1 MNILNIE
8 DVTKVYGDKVL
19 FDQVSLGINEG
30 DKIGV
35 IGVNGSGKSTFLKMI
50 AGIVEQDSGEIIKN
64 NKADIAYLAQNTKFE
79 PNDTILEYV
88 MRGKVSSNPNWS
100 LEAEARTIL
109 KKLFVPDAEAFIDK
123 LSGGEKK
130 RVALARTLLAP
141 AGILILD
148 EPTNHLDTRMVMWLE
163 EYLEKYTGVL
173 IMVTHDRYFLDRVT
187 NKIVEIDRGKLYT
200 YETNYSGFL
209 ELRQQRIDS
218 ETASY
223 RKVQSIFRTELEWVK
238 RGAKARSTKQKARLE
253 RFEDMKNRKA
263 PEQERQVDMDSLS
276 SRLGKKTIEIESI
289 SKSYG
294 SCQLIK
300 DFTYYTIRNERI
312 GIVGMN
318 GCGKTTLLKMI
329 LGIEQPDSG
338 NITIGET
345 VRIGYFSQMVE
356 DMDTSKRVIDYVK
369 DVAEYIKTSKGMT
382 SASQMCERF
391 LFTPDIQYN
400 PIGKLSGGERRRLY
414 LLKVL
419 MAAPNVLILD
429 EPTNDLDIATLTIL
443 EDYLD
448 TFDGIVI
455 TVSHDRYFL
464 DRIVDRIFAFEEDGA
479 IVQYEGNYTDYM
491 EKAMVKGTFLIDV
504 KARTK
509 AGESDEKETVVRKKT
524 ELKAKSGEEPEG
536 GKPDSRATWKNRE
549 KKLKFSYAEQ
559 KEYETIDEEIEELE
573 GQIEAIEV
581 EMQSVASQYEQLAKL
596 AGQKEELEQKLADK
610 MERWVYLNDLE
621 EQIKR
626 QRKDSSV

>member
-1 MNILNIE
+1 MNILTVEN
-8 DVTKVYGDKVL
+8 VTKVYGEKVL
-19 FDQVSLGINEG
+19 FNKVSLGINQG

-50 AGIVEQDSGEIIKN
+50 AGIVEVDSGEIIKN
-64 NKADIAYLAQNTKFE
+64 NKADIAYLAQNTEFE
-79 PNDTILEYV
+79 PGDTILDYV
-88 MRGKVSSNPNWS
+88 MRGKVRSNPNWS
-100 LEAEARTIL
+100 LEAEARSIL
-109 KKLFVPDAEAFIDK
+109 KKLYVPEAEAEIDK

-163 EYLEKYTGVL
+163 EYLAKYSGVL

-187 NKIVEIDRGKLYT
+187 NKIVEIDRGNLYT

-209 ELRQQRIDS
+209 ELKQQRMDS
-218 ETASY
+218 EAASY
-223 RKVQSIFRTELEWVK
+223 RKVRSILRTELEWVR

-253 RFEDMKNRKA
+253 RFEEMQNQRA
-263 PEQERQVDMDSLS
+263 PEQERQVEMDSLS
-276 SRLGKKTIEIESI
+276 SRLGKKTIEIEHI
-289 SKSYG
+289 SKGYG
-294 SCQLIK
+294 NRILIK

-318 GCGKTTLLKMI
+318 GCGKTTLLRMI

-338 NITIGET
+338 KITMGET
-345 VRIGYFSQMVE
+345 VRIGYFSQMAE
-356 DMDTSKRVIDYVK
+356 EMEESMRVIDYVK

-419 MAAPNVLILD
+419 MSAPNVLILD

-464 DRIVDRIFAFEEDGA
+464 DRIAQRIFAFEGNGA
-479 IVQYEGNYTDYM
+479 IVQYEGDYTDYM
-491 EKAMVKGTFLIDV
+491 EKAMAKGTFLVDV
-504 KARTK
+504 T
-509 AGESDEKETVVRKKT
+509 T
-524 ELKAKSGEEPEG
+524 EASGEESKVQGQKSSQVKNGEDRRN
-536 GKPDSRATWKNRE
+536 DSRSTWKNRE
-549 KKLKFSYAEQ
+549 KKLKFSYSEQ
-559 KEYETIDEEIEELE
+559 REYETIDEEIEQLE
-573 GQIEAIEV
+573 KKITDVEM

-596 AGQKEELEQKLADK
+596 AAQKEELEQILANK
-610 MERWVYLNDLE
+610 MERWVYLNDLA
-621 EQIKR
+621 EQIA
-626 QRKDSSV
+626 QQS